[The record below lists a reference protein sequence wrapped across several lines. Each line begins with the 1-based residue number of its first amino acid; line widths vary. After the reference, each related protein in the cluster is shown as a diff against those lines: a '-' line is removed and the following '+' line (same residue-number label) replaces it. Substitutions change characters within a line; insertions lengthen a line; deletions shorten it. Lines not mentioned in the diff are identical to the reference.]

1 VLVLSL
7 GSGGALWT
15 TRGEQERL
23 TAPAVSVASS
33 VGTGDSMV
41 AGIVLS
47 LLRGRPLRDAVCFG
61 VAAAAAAV
69 MNPGTELCRRED
81 VERLVGQIVAAPV

>member
-1 VLVLSL
+1 
-7 GSGGALWT
+7 
-15 TRGEQERL
+15 
-23 TAPAVSVASS
+23 
-33 VGTGDSMV
+33 MV

-47 LLRGRPLRDAVCFG
+47 LWRGRSLREAVCFG

-81 VERLVGQIVAAPV
+81 VERLFGQVVAVPV